1 VSGQFARICLDRP
14 ETRQSVLDDVRAAAL
29 ARAIDAGAHPDRVA
43 VVEVEKVPLTHLV
56 HAALLIRVRA
66 AGPCC

>member
-14 ETRQSVLDDVRAAAL
+14 ETRRSVLEDVRAAAL
-29 ARAIDAGAHPDRVA
+29 ARAIDAGARPDRLA
-43 VVEVEKVPLTHLV
+43 VVEVEEVPLTHLV
-56 HAALLIRVRA
+56 HPALLIRVRA